1 MNMGRCSSII
11 LRAFTFVVCTALGI
25 VTLAQSALAQNYP
38 NRPIRLIVP
47 FPPGGGTDLMAR
59 VIAQKLTEVF
69 GASVVVDNRGGAGG
83 TIGAETAVRAA
94 PDGYTMAVVSGSY
107 ATNAAL
113 YKLPYDPVNDIAP
126 IAVLGESAFLLSL
139 HPSAPARNVKELIA
153 YDKANPGKLNYGSTG
168 TGGITHLAS
177 ELFNQMAGTKLTHV
191 PYKGTGPALNDLM
204 GGQIQLMFGA
214 MPAMAP
220 QVKANRLRG
229 IAVSTQKRNSAMPDV
244 PPLAEAVPG
253 YEAVLWYAVWGPK
266 ALPKDIVA
274 RWNKEIDRIVQSA
287 EMKERMAGE
296 GVDPVGGPPE
306 RFRAVLRRDVP
317 KWQKVVKDGKI
328 SVGS

>member
-1 MNMGRCSSII
+1 M
-11 LRAFTFVVCTALGI
+11 
-25 VTLAQSALAQNYP
+25 
-38 NRPIRLIVP
+38 
-47 FPPGGGTDLMAR
+47 
-59 VIAQKLTEVF
+59 IAQKLTEVF

-139 HPSAPARNVKELIA
+139 HPSVPARNVKELIA
-153 YDKANPGKLNYGSTG
+153 YDKANSGKLNYGSTG

-191 PYKGTGPALNDLM
+191 PYKGTGPALNDLI

-253 YEAVLWYAVWGPK
+253 YEAVLCTRSG
-266 ALPKDIVA
+266 A
-274 RWNKEIDRIVQSA
+274 RKPCPRTSL
-287 EMKERMAGE
+287 RAGT
-296 GVDPVGGPPE
+296 
-306 RFRAVLRRDVP
+306 RRS
-317 KWQKVVKDGKI
+317 I
-328 SVGS
+328 ASSSRRR